1 MIRSLESCLI
11 ALLVLFF
18 WTHPKQTL
26 ALKKDHP
33 LDLAVLENCG
43 EASRDIVYKT
53 VADRELHLDLY
64 YPKKKSS
71 PYPLFYFIH
80 GGGWY
85 VGSKELAKNQQLI
98 FDDLLRAGVACAS
111 INYRLVSQST
121 PENPIEMRD
130 CVTDAKDG
138 LRFLKKFQEKYQL
151 DMSRVVT
158 HGTSAGGQISL
169 LVAYNNAEDFRGE
182 PTLFDFPVSPV
193 GCVSWFGPTDFT
205 DSDLFVPHGM
215 KAKLP
220 PDRFTSRIMIGAPR
234 IGYQQG
240 SNVLKEKMREM
251 SAVTYLKKSSPPVL
265 QVHGNKDT
273 TIPHK
278 HALQLKKKAKAVG
291 ATVEVITVE
300 NAGHGFSFESNH
312 IPKLSVLILASVEY
326 TLSWMDLKYPQ

>member
-1 MIRSLESCLI
+1 MRNSGSYLT

-18 WTHPKQTL
+18 LAHPKQTL

-33 LDLAVLENCG
+33 LDLTALENCG
-43 EASRDIVYKT
+43 KANREIVYKT
-53 VADRELHLDLY
+53 VAGIEIHLDLY

-85 VGSKELAKNQQLI
+85 VGNKELAKNQQLI

-121 PENPIEMRD
+121 PEKPIEMRD

-138 LRFLKKFQEKYQL
+138 LRFLKKYQDKYQL

-169 LVAYNNAEDFRGE
+169 LVTYSNAEDFWGE
-182 PTLFDFPVSPV
+182 ANLVDFPVSPV

-220 PDRFTSRIMIGAPR
+220 PDRFTSRIMNGAPR
-234 IGYQQG
+234 IGYHQA
-240 SNVLKEKMREM
+240 NDILKEKMREM
-251 SAVTYLKKSSPPVL
+251 SAVTYVKKSSPPVL
-265 QVHGNKDT
+265 QIHGNKDA

-291 ATVEVITVE
+291 AEVEVITVE
-300 NAGHGFSFESNH
+300 NAGHEFNFGGGHTPN
-312 IPKLSVLILASVEY
+312 LSVLILASVEY
-326 TLSWMDLKYPQ
+326 SLKWMGIEYPQ